1 MGIKQSLPQ
10 TIRTKFIVMIT
21 LIIALLLTA
30 LTVLSYLQKK
40 ESILSS
46 NKITLQS
53 QIRQVDNQLQQQA
66 KMALNLARQMASNRA
81 VAEAVAA
88 RDHEKL
94 SELSLSAFQ
103 GDKDA
108 LGMVQLHFHS
118 PPAISLFRA
127 HQPEKHGDDL
137 SSFRHAV
144 LAVNRTHQP
153 VVGVEEGV
161 AGYGIRGIMPIQY
174 EGKHVGSVEY
184 GANLDDDFA
193 KLMEKQFGHQ
203 LSIVVPDGSGFRYL
217 AKNHNLTIPKEMY
230 PWLARMMKLS
240 NGEIEFKEVS
250 ENGKQFITAYS
261 PMPDYSGKVA
271 GVLAIPFDK
280 TPMIKELRNDLTKM
294 VVINLVVLILLVS
307 IIWFTFTLFVNRP
320 ITQVADF
327 AARIATGDLSS
338 SLDLTQGGEIG
349 TMTMA
354 LNDMCRNLKNNH
366 DEMLENRKNIEL
378 RVKVQNEILAMVQES
393 SSGVADNSQHFTES
407 TATLSRLLSEQ
418 SQVVDDIAKQIE
430 EASGSSSQ
438 NAEHAVKAIS
448 ITKQASDS
456 ASSGNEQMQDLIT
469 AMSRITESSQKISR
483 ILEVLEDISGQT
495 NLLALNATI
504 EAARAGAA
512 GKGFAVV
519 AEEVK
524 GLAKRSSESV
534 QETAL
539 LLEESEANVASG
551 SEIARK
557 TAESLQE
564 IVNSVGDVT
573 RLIEE
578 IATDSQNQ
586 ASEIDTIKTALSG
599 ASEEIQQ
606 MTSIAEETSTKSAA
620 LADETNDLSRRLDI
634 KIAENSPTETV
645 VEDKTIWSR
654 KSLQV

>member
-1 MGIKQSLPQ
+1 
-10 TIRTKFIVMIT
+10 
-21 LIIALLLTA
+21 
-30 LTVLSYLQKK
+30 
-40 ESILSS
+40 
-46 NKITLQS
+46 
-53 QIRQVDNQLQQQA
+53 
-66 KMALNLARQMASNRA
+66 
-81 VAEAVAA
+81 
-88 RDHEKL
+88 
-94 SELSLSAFQ
+94 
-103 GDKDA
+103 
-108 LGMVQLHFHS
+108 
-118 PPAISLFRA
+118 
-127 HQPEKHGDDL
+127 
-137 SSFRHAV
+137 
-144 LAVNRTHQP
+144 
-153 VVGVEEGV
+153 
-161 AGYGIRGIMPIQY
+161 
-174 EGKHVGSVEY
+174 
-184 GANLDDDFA
+184 
-193 KLMEKQFGHQ
+193 
-203 LSIVVPDGSGFRYL
+203 
-217 AKNHNLTIPKEMY
+217 
-230 PWLARMMKLS
+230 
-240 NGEIEFKEVS
+240 
-250 ENGKQFITAYS
+250 
-261 PMPDYSGKVA
+261 
-271 GVLAIPFDK
+271 
-280 TPMIKELRNDLTKM
+280 MIKELRNDLTKM

-327 AARIATGDLSS
+327 ATRIATGDLSS

-524 GLAKRSSESV
+524 ELAKRSSESV